1 MSEAEK
7 YKKCGKL
14 LTEDAKGVLNAY
26 KNIIKWKDGCK
37 VLDLGC
43 GMGDITTNLLLP
55 TLPKSTKL
63 IVGVDRIPELVD
75 HANRNNVLG
84 SNVTFRMGDIFDH
97 AFLEDL
103 RDFDYV
109 VSFDYLHHFADH
121 KYFDNKQFDYLP
133 ITFRALLMNVKK
145 VLKPYGEIF
154 FHFCAANSLF
164 NIYKSMSCD
173 EKWKRY
179 LKNFDTHCSPYEN
192 SIDIQ
197 KDIENLFKHLGFQVY
212 TCTVREK
219 VYKIPLLEAIQI
231 AISRCALS
239 IPDQLKNDFVKDFL
253 FYISKLNYRELD
265 DNDVEY
271 VVFCCQ
277 IAVVYGKKTV
287 EES

>member
-1 MSEAEK
+1 MSNAEK

-55 TLPKSTKL
+55 TLPKSTKQ
-63 IVGVDRIPELVD
+63 IVGIDRIPELVD

-84 SNVTFRMGDIFDH
+84 SKLTFRMGDIFDH
-97 AFLEDL
+97 AFLENL

-121 KYFDNKQFDYLP
+121 K
-133 ITFRALLMNVKK
+133 TLLVNVKK
-145 VLKPYGEIF
+145 ILKPYGEIF

-179 LKNFDTHCSPYEN
+179 LKNFDTRCSPYEN

-219 VYKIPLLEAIQI
+219 VYKIPLVEAIPI

-239 IPDQLKNDFVKDFL
+239 IPDQLKDDFVKDFL
-253 FYISKLNYRELD
+253 FYVSKLNCREVD

-271 VVFCCQ
+271 VIFCCQ
-277 IAVVYGKKTV
+277 IAVVYGKKTM